1 MPIDCIIVLKRKRV
15 LKNTN
20 KNYII
25 GKEMRNIEKNK
36 LTMKNDIMFKAF
48 FSKKENEKFLKSF
61 LSAILGEEVKIK
73 RVIHDARLE
82 QLTREQKYGILDLE
96 VELENGEYVNIEM
109 QLKNNNNMEER
120 TTFYASKKIT
130 EQMVKGRPYKDLNK
144 VIIISILDYNL
155 INLPEYITKT
165 VRVADKHREYEINNK
180 VEFYYIELKKFREE
194 NPDMKEPINQWLAFI
209 DMEKGEWLEMAKKE
223 NKEIEEAVEEY
234 ETLTGDALVK
244 RIAEIRLMSELEE
257 QSALENAKNE
267 GIEQGKREGLKQS
280 KIETAKKLLKLKMPI
295 EQIIEITELTKEE
308 IEKL

>member
-1 MPIDCIIVLKRKRV
+1 MI
-15 LKNTN
+15 
-20 KNYII
+20 
-25 GKEMRNIEKNK
+25 NIENNK

-82 QLTREQKYGILDLE
+82 QLSQEQKYGILDLE

-109 QLKNNNNMEER
+109 QLKNNKNMEER

-130 EQMVKGRPYKDLNK
+130 EQMVKGKQYKDLNK

-180 VEFYYIELKKFREE
+180 VEFYYIELKKFREQ
-194 NPDMKEPINQWLAFI
+194 NPDMKEPINQWLSFI
-209 DMEKGEWLEMAKKE
+209 DMEKGERLEMAKKE

-234 ETLTGDALVK
+234 ETLTGDALV
-244 RIAEIRLMSELEE
+244 RRL
-257 QSALENAKNE
+257 
-267 GIEQGKREGLKQS
+267 
-280 KIETAKKLLKLKMPI
+280 
-295 EQIIEITELTKEE
+295 
-308 IEKL
+308 

>member
-1 MPIDCIIVLKRKRV
+1 MI
-15 LKNTN
+15 
-20 KNYII
+20 
-25 GKEMRNIEKNK
+25 NIENNK
-36 LTMKNDIMFKAF
+36 LTMKNDIMFKLF
-48 FSKKENEKFLKSF
+48 FSKKENERFLKSF

-82 QLTREQKYGILDLE
+82 QLTQEQKYGVLDLE

-120 TTFYASKKIT
+120 TTFYTSKKIT
-130 EQMVKGRPYKDLNK
+130 EQMVKGKQYKDLNK

-165 VRVADKHREYEINNK
+165 IRVADKHREYEINNK

-194 NPDMKEPINQWLAFI
+194 NLDMKEPINQWLAFI
-209 DMEKGEWLEMAKKE
+209 DMEKGERLEMAKKE

-234 ETLTGDALVK
+234 ETLTGDALV
-244 RIAEIRLMSELEE
+244 RRLAEIRLMSELEE
-257 QSALENAKNE
+257 KSALETAKNE
-267 GIEQGKREGLKQS
+267 GIEIGIEQGIEKGIEKGQKQN

-295 EQIIEITELTKEE
+295 EQIIEVTELSKEE
-308 IEKL
+308 ILKLK

>member
-1 MPIDCIIVLKRKRV
+1 M
-15 LKNTN
+15 T
-20 KNYII
+20 
-25 GKEMRNIEKNK
+25 EKNK
-36 LTMKNDIMFKAF
+36 LTMKNDIMFKLF

-61 LSAILGEEVKIK
+61 LSAILEEKVKIK

-82 QLTREQKYGILDLE
+82 QLTQEQKYGVLDLE
-96 VELENGEYVNIEM
+96 IELENGEYVNIEM

-130 EQMVKGRPYKDLNK
+130 EQMVKGKQYKDLNK

-165 VRVADKHREYEINNK
+165 IRVADKHREYEINNK

-194 NPDMKEPINQWLAFI
+194 NPDMREPINQWLAFI
-209 DMEKGEWLEMAKKE
+209 DMEKGERLEMAKKE

-244 RIAEIRLMSELEE
+244 RLEEIRLMSELEE
-257 QSALENAKNE
+257 KSALETAKNE
-267 GIEQGKREGLKQS
+267 GIEQGKKEAQRETR
-280 KIETAKKLLKLKMPI
+280 IETAKKLLKLKMSI
-295 EQIIEITELTKEE
+295 EQIMEVTELAKEE
-308 IEKL
+308 ILKLKDKQ

>member
-1 MPIDCIIVLKRKRV
+1 MI
-15 LKNTN
+15 
-20 KNYII
+20 
-25 GKEMRNIEKNK
+25 NIENNK

-82 QLTREQKYGILDLE
+82 QLTQEQKYGILDLE

-130 EQMVKGRPYKDLNK
+130 EQMVKGKQYKDLNK

-234 ETLTGDALVK
+234 DTLTGDELVK
-244 RIAEIRLMSELEE
+244 RLAEIRLISELEE

-267 GIEQGKREGLKQS
+267 GKEEGKKEGMEQGIRQGKKQN
-280 KIETAKKLLKLKMPI
+280 KIETAKKLLKLKIPM

-308 IEKL
+308 ILNLN

>member
-1 MPIDCIIVLKRKRV
+1 MI
-15 LKNTN
+15 
-20 KNYII
+20 
-25 GKEMRNIEKNK
+25 NIENNK

-61 LSAILGEEVKIK
+61 LSAILGEKVKIK

-82 QLTREQKYGILDLE
+82 QLTQEQKYRILDLE
-96 VELENGEYVNIEM
+96 VELESGEYVNIEM

-130 EQMVKGRPYKDLNK
+130 EQMVKGKQYKDLNK

-180 VEFYYIELKKFREE
+180 VEFYYIELKKFRKE

-209 DMEKGEWLEMAKKE
+209 DMEKGERLEMAKKE

-234 ETLTGDALVK
+234 ETLTGDALV
-244 RIAEIRLMSELEE
+244 RRLEEIRLMSELEE
-257 QSALENAKNE
+257 QSALETAKNE
-267 GIEQGKREGLKQS
+267 GKEEGKKEGMEQGIRQGQKQN
-280 KIETAKKLLKLKMPI
+280 KIETAKKLLKLKIPI

-308 IEKL
+308 ILNLN

>member
-1 MPIDCIIVLKRKRV
+1 MI
-15 LKNTN
+15 
-20 KNYII
+20 
-25 GKEMRNIEKNK
+25 NIENNK

-61 LSAILGEEVKIK
+61 LSAILGEKVKIK

-130 EQMVKGRPYKDLNK
+130 EQMVKGRQYKDLNK

-209 DMEKGEWLEMAKKE
+209 DMEKGEWLEMAQKE

-234 ETLTGDALVK
+234 ETLTGDELVK
-244 RIAEIRLMSELEE
+244 RLAEIRLMSELEE

-267 GIEQGKREGLKQS
+267 GKEEGKKEGMEQGIRQGKKQN
-280 KIETAKKLLKLKMPI
+280 KIETAKKLLKLKIPI

-308 IEKL
+308 ILNLN

>member
-1 MPIDCIIVLKRKRV
+1 MI
-15 LKNTN
+15 
-20 KNYII
+20 
-25 GKEMRNIEKNK
+25 NIENNK

-130 EQMVKGRPYKDLNK
+130 EQMVKGKQYKDLNK

-234 ETLTGDALVK
+234 ETLTGDALV
-244 RIAEIRLMSELEE
+244 RRL
-257 QSALENAKNE
+257 
-267 GIEQGKREGLKQS
+267 
-280 KIETAKKLLKLKMPI
+280 
-295 EQIIEITELTKEE
+295 
-308 IEKL
+308 

>member
-1 MPIDCIIVLKRKRV
+1 MTE
-15 LKNTN
+15 N
-20 KNYII
+20 
-25 GKEMRNIEKNK
+25 NK
-36 LTMKNDIMFKAF
+36 LTMKNDIMFKLF

-61 LSAILGEEVKIK
+61 LSAILGERIKIK

-82 QLTREQKYGILDLE
+82 QLSREQKYGILDLE
-96 VELENGEYVNIEM
+96 VELESGEYVNIEM

-130 EQMVKGRPYKDLNK
+130 EQMVKGKKYKDLNK

-244 RIAEIRLMSELEE
+244 RLEEIRLMSELEE
-257 QSALENAKNE
+257 KSALETARNE
-267 GIEQGKREGLKQS
+267 GIEMGIEQGQKQN
-280 KIETAKKLLKLKMPI
+280 KIETAKKMLKIKMPI
-295 EQIIEITELTKEE
+295 EQIIMITELTKEE
-308 IEKL
+308 IIEIQKDIM

>member
-1 MPIDCIIVLKRKRV
+1 MI
-15 LKNTN
+15 
-20 KNYII
+20 
-25 GKEMRNIEKNK
+25 NIENNK

-130 EQMVKGRPYKDLNK
+130 EQMVKGKKYKDLNK

-194 NPDMKEPINQWLAFI
+194 NPNMREPINQWLAFI

-234 ETLTGDALVK
+234 ETLTGDELVK
-244 RIAEIRLMSELEE
+244 RLAEIRLMSELEE

-267 GIEQGKREGLKQS
+267 GKEEGKKEGMEQGIRQGKKQN
-280 KIETAKKLLKLKMPI
+280 KIETAKKLLKLKIPI

-308 IEKL
+308 ILNLN

>member
-1 MPIDCIIVLKRKRV
+1 MI
-15 LKNTN
+15 
-20 KNYII
+20 
-25 GKEMRNIEKNK
+25 NIENNK
-36 LTMKNDIMFKAF
+36 LTMKNDIMFKLF

-61 LSAILGEEVKIK
+61 LSAILGEKVKIK

-82 QLTREQKYGILDLE
+82 QLTQEQKYGVLDLE

-130 EQMVKGRPYKDLNK
+130 EQMVKVKRYTDLNK

-165 VRVADKHREYEINNK
+165 IRVADKHREYEINNK

-194 NPDMKEPINQWLAFI
+194 KLDMKEPINQWLAFI
-209 DMEKGEWLEMAKKE
+209 DMEKGERLEMAKKE

-234 ETLTGDALVK
+234 ETLTGDALV
-244 RIAEIRLMSELEE
+244 RRLAEIRLMSELEE
-257 QSALENAKNE
+257 KSALETAKNE
-267 GIEQGKREGLKQS
+267 GIEMGKEQGKKEG
-280 KIETAKKLLKLKMPI
+280 IEQGKKEGIEQGKKEAQKETRIATAKKLLKLKMPI
-295 EQIIEITELTKEE
+295 EQIIEVTELTKEE
-308 IEKL
+308 ILKLK

>member
-1 MPIDCIIVLKRKRV
+1 MTE
-15 LKNTN
+15 N
-20 KNYII
+20 
-25 GKEMRNIEKNK
+25 NK
-36 LTMKNDIMFKAF
+36 LTMKNDIMFKLF

-61 LSAILGEEVKIK
+61 LSAILGERIKIK

-82 QLTREQKYGILDLE
+82 QLSREQKYGILDLE
-96 VELENGEYVNIEM
+96 VELESGEYVNIEM

-130 EQMVKGRPYKDLNK
+130 EQMVKGKKYKDLNK

-194 NPDMKEPINQWLAFI
+194 NPDMKEPINQWLSFI
-209 DMEKGEWLEMAKKE
+209 DMEKGDWLEMTKKE

-244 RIAEIRLMSELEE
+244 RLEEIRLMSELEE
-257 QSALENAKNE
+257 KSALETARNE
-267 GIEQGKREGLKQS
+267 GIEMGIEQGQKQN
-280 KIETAKKLLKLKMPI
+280 KIETAKKMLKIKMPI
-295 EQIIEITELTKEE
+295 EQIIMITELTKEE
-308 IEKL
+308 IIEIQKDIM